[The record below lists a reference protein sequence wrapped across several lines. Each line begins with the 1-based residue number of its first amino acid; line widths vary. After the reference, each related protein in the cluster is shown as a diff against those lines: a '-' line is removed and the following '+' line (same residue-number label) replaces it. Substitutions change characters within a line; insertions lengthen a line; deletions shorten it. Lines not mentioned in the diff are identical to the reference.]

1 MRDDILTPGRVTPF
15 EIMDLLEAF
24 AKLLEGRCPWSSEGI
39 VLKKIITIE
48 QNEWSY
54 RNVYG
59 NTVRSPHK
67 FFRAIASRPPTV
79 GSINLLDLRH
89 WLVAYALLLLTLTS
103 RMLRVSHLWE
113 RIFFCNLQPASN
125 SRVVGQAM
133 LRHC

>member
-1 MRDDILTPGRVTPF
+1 MRDDILTHGRVTPF

-67 FFRAIASRPPTV
+67 IFQGHCLSPAYCWFYQFTRLETLARRLCSPSPYA
-79 GSINLLDLRH
+79 DEQD
-89 WLVAYALLLLTLTS
+89 VARVAPLGADLLLQS
-103 RMLRVSHLWE
+103 
-113 RIFFCNLQPASN
+113 PASE
-125 SRVVGQAM
+125 Q
-133 LRHC
+133 